1 MTGATIETAEPNVT
15 ATGPAASPEP
25 RERWGQL
32 IILGFGM
39 VLAMSP
45 SFAAAA
51 VAPLLKDEWSVG
63 LLDLPFLTVIVQLG
77 FAVGAIGLAVIGAP
91 DVIPG
96 PKLFAGGAIVAAI
109 ANLGF
114 GLVASSPATAIPFRF
129 VTGMALAAVYPVAM
143 KLAAGW
149 FRRDRGLAIG
159 VVNGALTVGAAMPW
173 LFRAIGAYAGV
184 DWRPVV
190 VATSVAAVAGAL
202 LVGARA
208 RRGPLDIAAPRFSP
222 AIAAAAFRE
231 PSVRL
236 ASIGYFGHMWE
247 LFAMWTWVPIFLLGS
262 FAAAGLVDAA
272 AASLTAFGV
281 VAIGGIGSAIAG
293 AIADRVGRT
302 TTTIVAMATSGTSA
316 IVAGI
321 LFGAPVAAVVIV
333 ALIWGASV
341 VADSAQF
348 SSAVSELAP
357 PGTSGSALSVQTA
370 VGFSLTSITILGVGL
385 IDPTGADGW
394 RLAWVILA
402 LGPAVGIV
410 AMLRLRGRPDATKMA
425 NGHR

>member
-1 MTGATIETAEPNVT
+1 VA
-15 ATGPAASPEP
+15 GPIDQEQEP

-32 IILGFGM
+32 AILGVGM

-51 VAPLLKDEWSVG
+51 VAPILREEWTVG
-63 LLDLPFLTVIVQLG
+63 LLELPFLTVVVQLG
-77 FAVGAIGLAVIGAP
+77 FAAGAIGLAVIGAP

-96 PKLFAGGAIVAAI
+96 PRLFAAGAIVAAL
-109 ANLGF
+109 ANIGF
-114 GLVASSPATAIPFRF
+114 GMGANDPGTAVPFRF
-129 VTGMALAAVYPVAM
+129 LTGAALAAVYPVAM

-159 VVNGALTVGAAMPW
+159 VVNGALTVGAALPF
-173 LFRAIGAYAGV
+173 LFSAIGAYARV

-190 VATSVAAVAGAL
+190 VAASVAAAAGAV
-202 LVGARA
+202 LVGFGGRT
-208 RRGPLDIAAPRFSP
+208 GPLDVPAPRFSP

-236 ASIGYFGHMWE
+236 ASLGYFGHMWE
-247 LFAMWTWVPIFLLGS
+247 LFAMWTWIPIFLLAS
-262 FAAAGLVDAA
+262 FAAAGLVDSAA
-272 AASLTAFGV
+272 AALTAFGV
-281 VAIGGIGSAIAG
+281 VAAGGIGSAVAG
-293 AIADRVGRT
+293 AVADRVGRT
-302 TTTIVAMATSGTSA
+302 TTTIVAMATSATSA

-321 LFGAPVAAVVIV
+321 LFGAPVPLVVLV
-333 ALIWGASV
+333 TLIWGFSV

-357 PGTSGSALSVQTA
+357 PGTAGSALSLQTA
-370 VGFSLTSITILGVGL
+370 VGFTLTSVTILAVGL
-385 IDPTGADGW
+385 LDPAGADGW
-394 RLAWVILA
+394 RLAWLVLA
-402 LGPAVGIV
+402 LGPVVGIL

-425 NGHR
+425 SGHR

>member
-1 MTGATIETAEPNVT
+1 VTDAHDEPS
-15 ATGPAASPEP
+15 A
-25 RERWGQL
+25 RWGQL
-32 IILGFGM
+32 VVLGVGM

-51 VAPLLKDEWSVG
+51 VAPLLREEWSVG
-63 LLDLPFLTVIVQLG
+63 LLELPFLTVVVQLG

-96 PKLFAGGAIVAAI
+96 PRLFAAGAIVAAL
-109 ANLGF
+109 ANLDF
-114 GLVASSPATAIPFRF
+114 GLVANGPASAVPFRF
-129 VTGMALAAVYPVAM
+129 VTGAALAAVYPVAM

-159 VVNGALTVGAAMPW
+159 VVNGALTIGVALPF

-190 VATSVAAVAGAL
+190 VAASGAAVAGAV
-202 LVGARA
+202 LVGLLGRS
-208 RRGPLDIAAPRFSP
+208 GPLDVAAPRFSP

-236 ASIGYFGHMWE
+236 ASLGYFGHMWE
-247 LFAMWTWVPIFLLGS
+247 LFAMWTWIPIFLLAS
-262 FAAAGLVDAA
+262 FAAAGLADAA

-281 VAIGGIGSAIAG
+281 VAAGGIGSAVAG

-302 TTTIVAMATSGTSA
+302 TTTIAAMAVSGSSA

-321 LFGAPVAAVVIV
+321 LFGAPVPIVVLV

-357 PGTSGSALSVQTA
+357 PGTAGSALSVQTA
-370 VGFSLTSITILGVGL
+370 LGFTLTSVTILGVGL
-385 IDPTGADGW
+385 LDPSGADGW

>member
-1 MTGATIETAEPNVT
+1 VTTTVGAGEP
-15 ATGPAASPEP
+15 A
-25 RERWGQL
+25 ERWRQL
-32 IILGFGM
+32 TILGIGM

-51 VAPLLKDEWSVG
+51 VAPILRDEWTVG
-63 LLDLPFLTVIVQLG
+63 PLELPFLTVVVQLG
-77 FAVGAIGLAVIGAP
+77 FAVGAIGLAVVGAP

-96 PKLFAGGAIVAAI
+96 PRLFAAGAVIAAI

-114 GLVASSPATAIPFRF
+114 GLVANDPPSAVPFRF
-129 VTGMALAAVYPVAM
+129 LTGAALAAVYPVAM

-159 VVNGALTVGAAMPW
+159 VVNGALTVGVALPF
-173 LFRAIGAYAGV
+173 LFRALGVYAGV

-190 VATSVAAVAGAL
+190 VATSIAGFAGAL
-202 LVGARA
+202 LVGTLARS
-208 RRGPLDIAAPRFSP
+208 GPLDVAAPRFSP

-236 ASIGYFGHMWE
+236 ASLGYFGHMWE
-247 LFAMWTWVPIFLLGS
+247 LFAMWTWVPIFLLAS
-262 FAAAGLVDAA
+262 FAAAGLTDAA
-272 AASLTAFGV
+272 AASLTAFAV
-281 VAIGGIGSAIAG
+281 VAAGGVGSAVAG

-302 TTTIVAMATSGTSA
+302 TTTIVAMATSGSSA
-316 IVAGI
+316 ILAGI
-321 LFGAPVAAVVIV
+321 LFGAPVLAVVVV
-333 ALIWGASV
+333 ALVWGASV

-357 PGTSGSALSVQTA
+357 PGTAGSALSVQTA
-370 VGFSLTSITILGVGL
+370 VGFTLTSVTILGVGL
-385 IDPTGADGW
+385 LDPTGADGW

>member
-1 MTGATIETAEPNVT
+1 VSAQ
-15 ATGPAASPEP
+15 AARDREP

-32 IILGFGM
+32 VILGVGM

-51 VAPLLKDEWSVG
+51 VAPILREQWTVG
-63 LLDLPFLTVIVQLG
+63 LLELPFLTVVVQLG

-96 PKLFAGGAIVAAI
+96 PRLFAAGAIVAAM

-114 GLVASSPATAIPFRF
+114 GLVANDPGSAIPFRF
-129 VTGMALAAVYPVAM
+129 VTGIALAAVYPVAM

-159 VVNGALTVGAAMPW
+159 VVNGALTVGVALPF
-173 LFRAIGAYAGV
+173 LFRALGAYAGV

-190 VATSVAAVAGAL
+190 LAASVAGVIGAL
-202 LVGARA
+202 LVAYAGRT
-208 RRGPLDIAAPRFSP
+208 GPLDVPAPRFSP

-236 ASIGYFGHMWE
+236 ASVGYFGHMWE
-247 LFAMWTWVPIFLLGS
+247 LFAMWTWIPIFLLAS
-262 FAAAGLVDAA
+262 FAAVGLADPA

-281 VAIGGIGSAIAG
+281 VAVGGIGSAVAG
-293 AIADRVGRT
+293 AVADRIGRT
-302 TTTIVAMATSGTSA
+302 TTTIAALATSGASA
-316 IVAGI
+316 IVAGL
-321 LFGAPVAAVVIV
+321 LFGAPVPVVVLI
-333 ALIWGASV
+333 ALIWGFSV

-357 PGTSGSALSVQTA
+357 PGTAGSALSLQTA
-370 VGFSLTSITILGVGL
+370 VGFTLTSVTILAVGL
-385 IDPTGADGW
+385 LDPAGAEGW
-394 RLAWVILA
+394 RLAWLVLA
-402 LGPAVGIV
+402 LGPVVGIV
-410 AMLRLRGRPDATKMA
+410 AMVRLRGRPDATRMA

>member
-1 MTGATIETAEPNVT
+1 VT
-15 ATGPAASPEP
+15 DSTERVPEP

-32 IILGFGM
+32 AILGVGM

-51 VAPLLKDEWSVG
+51 VAPILREEWTVG
-63 LLDLPFLTVIVQLG
+63 LLELPFLTVVVQLG

-96 PKLFAGGAIVAAI
+96 PRLFAAGAIVAAV

-114 GLVASSPATAIPFRF
+114 GLVANDPGSAIPFRF
-129 VTGMALAAVYPVAM
+129 LTGVALAAVYPVAM

-149 FRRDRGLAIG
+149 FKRDRGLAIG
-159 VVNGALTVGAAMPW
+159 VVNGALTVGVALPF
-173 LFRAIGAYAGV
+173 LFRALGIYAGL

-190 VATSVAAVAGAL
+190 VAASVAAVIGAL
-202 LVGARA
+202 LVAVRGRS
-208 RRGPLDIAAPRFSP
+208 GPLDVPAPRFSP

-236 ASIGYFGHMWE
+236 ASLGYFGHMWE
-247 LFAMWTWVPIFLLGS
+247 LFAMWTWIPIFLLAT
-262 FAAAGLVDAA
+262 FAAVGLVDPA

-281 VAIGGIGSAIAG
+281 VAAGGVGSAVAG
-293 AIADRVGRT
+293 AVADRVGRT
-302 TTTIVAMATSGTSA
+302 TTTIAALATSGTSA

-321 LFGAPVAAVVIV
+321 LFGAPVPIVVFV
-333 ALIWGASV
+333 ALIWGISV

-357 PGTSGSALSVQTA
+357 PGTAGSALALQTA
-370 VGFSLTSITILGVGL
+370 VGFTLTSVTILAVGL
-385 IDPTGADGW
+385 LDPAGADGW
-394 RLAWVILA
+394 RLAWLVLA
-402 LGPAVGIV
+402 LGPAVGIA
-410 AMLRLRGRPDATKMA
+410 AMVRLRGRPDALKMA

>member
-1 MTGATIETAEPNVT
+1 M
-15 ATGPAASPEP
+15 
-25 RERWGQL
+25 
-32 IILGFGM
+32 ILGVGM

-51 VAPLLKDEWSVG
+51 VAPILREEWTVG
-63 LLDLPFLTVIVQLG
+63 LLELPLLTVVVQLG
-77 FAVGAIGLAVIGAP
+77 FAIGAIGLAVIGAP

-96 PKLFAGGAIVAAI
+96 PRLFAAGAIVAAL
-109 ANLGF
+109 ANIGF
-114 GLVASSPATAIPFRF
+114 GLLANDPGTAVPFRF
-129 VTGMALAAVYPVAM
+129 LTGVALAAVYPVAM

-159 VVNGALTVGAAMPW
+159 VVNGALTVGAALPF
-173 LFRAIGAYAGV
+173 LFSAIGAYAGV

-190 VATSVAAVAGAL
+190 VAASAAAVAGAV
-202 LVGARA
+202 LVGFGGRT
-208 RRGPLDIAAPRFSP
+208 GPLDVPAPRFSP

-236 ASIGYFGHMWE
+236 ASLGYFGHMWE
-247 LFAMWTWVPIFLLGS
+247 LFAMWTWIPIFLIAS
-262 FAAAGLVDAA
+262 FAAAGLVDSA

-281 VAIGGIGSAIAG
+281 VAAGGIGSAVAG
-293 AIADRVGRT
+293 AVADRVGRT
-302 TTTIVAMATSGTSA
+302 TTTIVAMATSATSA

-321 LFGAPVAAVVIV
+321 LFGAPVPLVVLV
-333 ALIWGASV
+333 ALIWGFSV

-357 PGTSGSALSVQTA
+357 PGTAGSALSLQTA
-370 VGFSLTSITILGVGL
+370 VGFTLTSVTILAVGL
-385 IDPTGADGW
+385 LDPAGADGW
-394 RLAWVILA
+394 RVAWLVLA
-402 LGPAVGIV
+402 LGPVVGIL

-425 NGHR
+425 SGHR

>member
-1 MTGATIETAEPNVT
+1 VSTTTDASATARPAGAVEAAEP
-15 ATGPAASPEP
+15 A
-25 RERWGQL
+25 ERWGQL
-32 IILGFGM
+32 GILGLGM

-51 VAPLLKDEWSVG
+51 VAPLLKDQWQVG
-63 LLDLPFLTVIVQLG
+63 LLDLPFLTVMVQLG

-114 GLVASSPATAIPFRF
+114 GLVATNPATAIPFRF
-129 VTGMALAAVYPVAM
+129 LTGMALAGVYPVAM

-159 VVNGALTVGAAMPW
+159 VVNGSLTVGAAMPW

-190 VATSVAAVAGAL
+190 VATSVAAVLGAL
-202 LVGARA
+202 LVGGLGRS
-208 RRGPLDIAAPRFSP
+208 GPLDVPAPRFSP

-262 FAAAGLVDAA
+262 FAAAGLVDTA

-302 TTTIVAMATSGTSA
+302 TTTIVAMATSGASA

-321 LFGAPVAAVVIV
+321 LFGAPVAIVVVV

-357 PGTSGSALSVQTA
+357 PGTAGSALSVQTA
-370 VGFSLTSITILGVGL
+370 VGFTLTSVTILGVGL
-385 IDPTGADGW
+385 IDPTSADGW

-410 AMLRLRGRPDATKMA
+410 AMFRLRGRPDATKMA

>member
-1 MTGATIETAEPNVT
+1 MTADAVRDH
-15 ATGPAASPEP
+15 EP

-32 IILGFGM
+32 VILGVGM

-51 VAPLLKDEWSVG
+51 VAPILREEWTVG
-63 LLDLPFLTVIVQLG
+63 LLELPFLTVVVQLG

-96 PKLFAGGAIVAAI
+96 PRLFAAGAIVASL

-114 GLVASSPATAIPFRF
+114 ALVANDPGSATPFRF
-129 VTGMALAAVYPVAM
+129 LTGVALAAVYPVAM

-159 VVNGALTVGAAMPW
+159 VVNGALTVGVALPF
-173 LFRAIGAYAGV
+173 LFRALGAYAGV

-190 VATSVAAVAGAL
+190 LAASVAAVIGAVLVEYAG
-202 LVGARA
+202 RT
-208 RRGPLDIAAPRFSP
+208 GPLDVPAPRFSP

-236 ASIGYFGHMWE
+236 ASVGYFGHMWE
-247 LFAMWTWVPIFLLGS
+247 LFAMWTWIPIFLLAS
-262 FAAAGLVDAA
+262 FAAVGMADPA

-281 VAIGGIGSAIAG
+281 VAVGGVGSAVAG
-293 AIADRVGRT
+293 AVADRVGRT
-302 TTTIVAMATSGTSA
+302 TTTIAALATSGASA

-321 LFGAPVAAVVIV
+321 LFGAPIPVIVLV
-333 ALIWGASV
+333 ALIWGFSV

-357 PGTSGSALSVQTA
+357 PGTAGSALSLQTA
-370 VGFSLTSITILGVGL
+370 VGFTLTSVTILAVGL
-385 IDPTGADGW
+385 LDPAGADGW
-394 RLAWVILA
+394 RLAWLVLA
-402 LGPAVGIV
+402 LGPVVGIV
-410 AMLRLRGRPDATKMA
+410 AMVRLRGRPDATKMA

>member
-1 MTGATIETAEPNVT
+1 VTGSIDQDQ
-15 ATGPAASPEP
+15 EP

-32 IILGFGM
+32 VILGVGM

-51 VAPLLKDEWSVG
+51 VAPILREEWTVG
-63 LLDLPFLTVIVQLG
+63 LLELPLLTVVVQLG
-77 FAVGAIGLAVIGAP
+77 FAIGAIGLAVIGAP

-96 PKLFAGGAIVAAI
+96 PRLFAAGAIVAAL
-109 ANLGF
+109 ANIGF
-114 GLVASSPATAIPFRF
+114 GLLANDPGTAVPFRF
-129 VTGMALAAVYPVAM
+129 LTGVALAAVYPVAM

-159 VVNGALTVGAAMPW
+159 VVNGALTVGAALPF
-173 LFRAIGAYAGV
+173 LFSAIGAYAGV

-190 VATSVAAVAGAL
+190 VAASVAAVAGAV
-202 LVGARA
+202 LVGFGGRT
-208 RRGPLDIAAPRFSP
+208 GPLDVPAPRFSP

-236 ASIGYFGHMWE
+236 ASLGYFGHMWE
-247 LFAMWTWVPIFLLGS
+247 LFAMWTWIPIFLIAS
-262 FAAAGLVDAA
+262 FAAAGLVDSA

-281 VAIGGIGSAIAG
+281 VAAGGIGSAVAG
-293 AIADRVGRT
+293 AVADRVGRT
-302 TTTIVAMATSGTSA
+302 TTTIVAMATSATSA

-321 LFGAPVAAVVIV
+321 LFGAPVPLVVLV
-333 ALIWGASV
+333 ALIWGFSV

-357 PGTSGSALSVQTA
+357 PGTAGSALSLQTA
-370 VGFSLTSITILGVGL
+370 VGFTLTSVTILAVGL
-385 IDPTGADGW
+385 LDPAGADGW
-394 RLAWVILA
+394 RVAWLVLA
-402 LGPAVGIV
+402 LGPVVGIL
-410 AMLRLRGRPDATKMA
+410 AMLRLRGRPDARKMA
-425 NGHR
+425 SGHR

>member
-1 MTGATIETAEPNVT
+1 MTDALGAER
-15 ATGPAASPEP
+15 EP

-32 IILGFGM
+32 VLLGVGM

-51 VAPLLKDEWSVG
+51 VAPILREEWTVG
-63 LLDLPFLTVIVQLG
+63 LLELPFLTVVVQLG
-77 FAVGAIGLAVIGAP
+77 FAVGAIGLAVVGAP
-91 DVIPG
+91 DVISG
-96 PKLFAGGAIVAAI
+96 PRLFAAGAIVAAL

-114 GLVASSPATAIPFRF
+114 GLVANDPGSAIPFRF
-129 VTGMALAAVYPVAM
+129 LTGVALAAVYPVAM

-159 VVNGALTVGAAMPW
+159 VVNGALTVGVALPF
-173 LFRAIGAYAGV
+173 LFRALGAYAGV

-190 VATSVAAVAGAL
+190 LAASVAAVIGAV
-202 LVGARA
+202 LVGYGART
-208 RRGPLDIAAPRFSP
+208 GPLDVPAPRFSP

-247 LFAMWTWVPIFLLGS
+247 LFAMWTWIPIFLLAS
-262 FAAAGLVDAA
+262 FAAVGLADPG

-281 VAIGGIGSAIAG
+281 VAVGGIGSAVAG
-293 AIADRVGRT
+293 AVADRVGRT
-302 TTTIVAMATSGTSA
+302 TTTIAALATSGASA

-321 LFGAPVAAVVIV
+321 LFGAPVPVVVLV
-333 ALIWGASV
+333 ALVWGFSV

-357 PGTSGSALSVQTA
+357 PGTAGSALSLQTA
-370 VGFSLTSITILGVGL
+370 VGFTLTSVTILAVGL
-385 IDPTGADGW
+385 LDPAGADGW
-394 RLAWVILA
+394 RLAWLLLA
-402 LGPAVGIV
+402 LGPVIGIV
-410 AMLRLRGRPDATKMA
+410 AMVRLRGRPDATKMA